1 MRISEVAKLTGITVR
16 TLHYYDEVGLLKP
29 SEITEAGYRLYSR
42 EDLEILQ
49 QILFFR
55 ELDFPLSQIK
65 EIMNN
70 PNYDKEEA
78 LKKQKEL
85 LIQQRQRIEG
95 LIKLI
100 EKRIEGDTN
109 MSFKEFDMNEIEE
122 NKKKY
127 AKEVKERW
135 GTSKAYE
142 ESEKKTSSYN
152 KEKWGDINQETSEI
166 FKGFAEL
173 RNSDPGSEEVQ
184 ELVRRWQKYI
194 TDNFYTCTNEI
205 LSGLGLMYVE
215 DERFK
220 ENLDKNGEGT
230 AKLMAEAIK
239 IYCSK

>member
-49 QILFFR
+49 QMLFFR

-109 MSFKEFDMNEIEE
+109 MTFKEFDMNEIEE